1 MVNRHGQAGEDRRNH
16 KAIFDLKRRSSMT
29 IRNIILSGAAALCVL
44 SAPAAQA
51 KDWKTVTIT
60 LEGAYAPW
68 NMTNADGTLG
78 GFEPELAKV
87 LCEKAKLECK
97 LVASDWDGMIPALN
111 AGKFDVIMDA
121 LSITDERKQVIDFT
135 IPYAATPAAFAT
147 AKDSPLANAAGTGS
161 TIKMTSGQAGVKEID
176 ALKAAFKG
184 KTIGI
189 QAATVYAKFVYDNFG
204 DIATIREYKTGA
216 DRDLDLQ
223 NGRIDLGFDDAVY
236 FETAFEAA
244 NGAIGFTGP
253 QINGTIWGAGEGL
266 GIRKADTDLR
276 DKFSEAIKSA
286 LADGTVKTLSMK
298 WFKTDV
304 SPQE

>member
-1 MVNRHGQAGEDRRNH
+1 MKFNALLLAG
-16 KAIFDLKRRSSMT
+16 A
-29 IRNIILSGAAALCVL
+29 LSLAAFA
-44 SAPAAQA
+44 APAAA
-51 KDWKTVTIT
+51 KDWTSATIT

-87 LCEKAKLECK
+87 LCERAKIECT

-121 LSITDERKQVIDFT
+121 LSITEERKQIIDFT

-147 AKDSPLANAAGTGS
+147 AKDSPLANAAGTGA
-161 TIKMTSGQAGVKEID
+161 IVKMTPGQTGVAEID
-176 ALKAAFKG
+176 ALKEAFKG

-189 QAATVYAKFVYDNFG
+189 QAATVYAKFIYDNFG
-204 DIATIREYKTGA
+204 SIAEIREYKTGA
-216 DRDLDLQ
+216 DRDLALQ

-236 FETAFEAA
+236 FNNAFASA
-244 NGAIGFTGP
+244 NDTLAFTGP
-253 QINGTIWGAGEGL
+253 EIVGPIWGAGEGL
-266 GIRKADTDLR
+266 GVRKADPELR
-276 DKFSEAIKSA
+276 DKLSEAIKSA
-286 LADGTVKTLSMK
+286 LADGTVKELSMK
-298 WFKTDV
+298 WFKVDV

>member
-1 MVNRHGQAGEDRRNH
+1 M
-16 KAIFDLKRRSSMT
+16 KISTLL
-29 IRNIILSGAAALCVL
+29 LSGAMALAVLAAPSV
-44 SAPAAQA
+44 QA

-68 NMTNADGTLG
+68 NITNADGSLG

-87 LCEKAKLECK
+87 LCERAGVECK

-111 AGKFDVIMDA
+111 AGKFDMIMDA

-135 IPYAATPAAFAT
+135 VPYAATPAAFAT

-161 TIKMTSGQAGVKEID
+161 TIKMTTGQTGVKEID
-176 ALKAAFKG
+176 ALKEAFKG

-216 DRDLDLQ
+216 DRDIDLQ

-236 FETAFEAA
+236 FQTAFDAA
-244 NGAIGFTGP
+244 SGAMIFTGP
-253 QINGTIWGAGEGL
+253 EIAGSIWGVGEGL
-266 GIRKADTDLR
+266 GVRKADTDLR
-276 DKFSEAIKSA
+276 DKFSKAIQSA
-286 LADGTVKTLSMK
+286 LADGTVKNLSMK

-304 SPQE
+304 SPQ

>member
-1 MVNRHGQAGEDRRNH
+1 MKIRHA
-16 KAIFDLKRRSSMT
+16 LLSSALA
-29 IRNIILSGAAALCVL
+29 LSVL
-44 SAPAAQA
+44 TGPAAQA

-68 NMTNADGTLG
+68 NLTNSDGTLG

-87 LCEKAKLECK
+87 LCERAKVDCK

-135 IPYAATPAAFAT
+135 VPYAATPAAFAT
-147 AKDSPLANAAGTGS
+147 AKDSPLANAAGTGAS
-161 TIKMTSGQAGVKEID
+161 VKMTPGQTGVKEID

-189 QAATVYAKFVYDNFG
+189 QAATVYAKFIYDNFG
-204 DIATIREYKTGA
+204 DVATIREYKTGA

-236 FETAFEAA
+236 FQTAFDAA
-244 NGAIGFTGP
+244 NGALAFTGP
-253 QINGTIWGAGEGL
+253 QIAGPIWGVGEGL
-266 GIRKADTDLR
+266 GVRKSDTDLR
-276 DKFSEAIKSA
+276 DMFSAAIKSA
-286 LADGTVKTLSMK
+286 LADGTVKNLSMK

>member
-1 MVNRHGQAGEDRRNH
+1 M
-16 KAIFDLKRRSSMT
+16 KFSAILFC
-29 IRNIILSGAAALCVL
+29 GVAAL
-44 SAPAAQA
+44 STFAAPAFA
-51 KDWKTVTIT
+51 KDWTKATIT

-68 NMTNADGTLG
+68 NLTNADGTLG

-87 LCEKAKLECK
+87 LCERAKIECT

-121 LSITDERKQVIDFT
+121 LSITEERKQIIDFT

-147 AKDSPLANAAGTGS
+147 AKDSPLASAAGTGA
-161 TIKMTSGQAGVKEID
+161 TIKMTTGQTGVKEID
-176 ALKAAFKG
+176 ALKELFKG

-204 DIATIREYKTGA
+204 DIAEIREYKTGA

-236 FETAFEAA
+236 FANAFQTA
-244 NGAIGFTGP
+244 NGALAFTGP
-253 QINGTIWGAGEGL
+253 EIVGPIWGEGEGL
-266 GIRKADTDLR
+266 GLRKADTDLR
-276 DKFSEAIKSA
+276 DKFNVAIKSA
-286 LADGTVKTLSMK
+286 LADGTVKDLSMK
-298 WFKTDV
+298 WFKMDV
-304 SPQE
+304 SPQQ

>member
-1 MVNRHGQAGEDRRNH
+1 M
-16 KAIFDLKRRSSMT
+16 KFSAIL
-29 IRNIILSGAAALCVL
+29 LSGVMAAAALA
-44 SAPAAQA
+44 APAVA
-51 KDWKTVTIT
+51 KDWKTATIT

-87 LCEKAKLECK
+87 LCERAKIDCK

-121 LSITDERKQVIDFT
+121 LSITDERKQVIGFT

-147 AKDSPLANAAGTGS
+147 AKDSPLANAAGTGT
-161 TIKMTSGQAGVKEID
+161 TIKMTPGQTGVKEID
-176 ALKAAFKG
+176 VLKEAFKG

-189 QAATVYAKFVYDNFG
+189 QAATVYAKFIYDNFG
-204 DIATIREYKTGA
+204 SVATIREYKTGA

-236 FETAFEAA
+236 FANAFASA
-244 NGAIGFTGP
+244 NDSLAFTGP
-253 QINGTIWGAGEGL
+253 EIAGSIWGEGEGL

-276 DKFSEAIKSA
+276 DKFNEAIKSA
-286 LADGTVKTLSMK
+286 LADGTIKTLSMK
-298 WFKTDV
+298 WFKVDV
-304 SPQE
+304 SPN

>member
-1 MVNRHGQAGEDRRNH
+1 MKFNALLLAG
-16 KAIFDLKRRSSMT
+16 A
-29 IRNIILSGAAALCVL
+29 LSLAAFA
-44 SAPAAQA
+44 APAAA
-51 KDWKTVTIT
+51 KDWTSATIT

-87 LCEKAKLECK
+87 LCERAKIECT

-121 LSITDERKQVIDFT
+121 LSITEERKQIIDFT

-147 AKDSPLANAAGTGS
+147 AKDSPLANAAGTGA
-161 TIKMTSGQAGVKEID
+161 IVKMTPGQTGVAEID
-176 ALKAAFKG
+176 ALKEAFKG

-189 QAATVYAKFVYDNFG
+189 QAATVYAKFIYDNFG
-204 DIATIREYKTGA
+204 SIAEIREYKTGA

-236 FETAFEAA
+236 FNNAFASA
-244 NGAIGFTGP
+244 NDTLAFTGP
-253 QINGTIWGAGEGL
+253 EIVGPIWGAGEGL
-266 GIRKADTDLR
+266 GVRKADPELR
-276 DKFSEAIKSA
+276 DKLSEAIKSA
-286 LADGTVKTLSMK
+286 LADGTVKELSMK
-298 WFKTDV
+298 WFKVDV

>member
-1 MVNRHGQAGEDRRNH
+1 M
-16 KAIFDLKRRSSMT
+16 KFSAIL
-29 IRNIILSGAAALCVL
+29 LSGAVAAAAFA
-44 SAPAAQA
+44 APAVA
-51 KDWKTVTIT
+51 KDWKTATIT

-68 NMTNADGTLG
+68 NMTNADGSLG

-87 LCEKAKLECK
+87 LCERAKIDCK

-121 LSITDERKQVIDFT
+121 LSITDERKQVIGFT

-147 AKDSPLANAAGTGS
+147 AKDSPLANAAGTG
-161 TIKMTSGQAGVKEID
+161 TAIKMTPGQTGVKEID
-176 ALKAAFKG
+176 VLKEAFKG

-204 DIATIREYKTGA
+204 SIATIREYKTGA

-236 FETAFEAA
+236 FANAFASA
-244 NGAIGFTGP
+244 NDSLAFTGP
-253 QINGTIWGAGEGL
+253 EIAGSIWGEGEGL

-276 DKFSEAIKSA
+276 DKLNEAIKSA
-286 LADGTVKTLSMK
+286 LADGTIKTLSMK
-298 WFKTDV
+298 WFKVDV
-304 SPQE
+304 SPE

>member
-1 MVNRHGQAGEDRRNH
+1 M
-16 KAIFDLKRRSSMT
+16 KFSAIL
-29 IRNIILSGAAALCVL
+29 LSGVMAAAAFA
-44 SAPAAQA
+44 APAVA
-51 KDWKTVTIT
+51 KDWKTATIT

-87 LCEKAKLECK
+87 LCERAKIDCK

-121 LSITDERKQVIDFT
+121 LSITDERKQVIGFT
-135 IPYAATPAAFAT
+135 VPYAATPAAFAA
-147 AKDSPLANAAGTGS
+147 AKDSPLAKAAGTGT
-161 TIKMTSGQAGVKEID
+161 TIKMTPGQTGVKEID
-176 ALKAAFKG
+176 VLKEAFKG

-189 QAATVYAKFVYDNFG
+189 QAATVYAKFIYDNFG
-204 DIATIREYKTGA
+204 SVATIREYKTGA

-236 FETAFEAA
+236 FANAFASA
-244 NGAIGFTGP
+244 NDSLAFTGP
-253 QINGTIWGAGEGL
+253 EIAGSIWGEGEGL

-276 DKFSEAIKSA
+276 DKFNEAIKSA
-286 LADGTVKTLSMK
+286 LADGTIKKLSMK
-298 WFKTDV
+298 WFKVDV
-304 SPQE
+304 SPN

>member
-1 MVNRHGQAGEDRRNH
+1 MKFSA
-16 KAIFDLKRRSSMT
+16 FL
-29 IRNIILSGAAALCVL
+29 LSGVVAAAAFA
-44 SAPAAQA
+44 APAFA
-51 KDWKTVTIT
+51 KDWKTATIT

-87 LCEKAKLECK
+87 LCERAKIDCK

-121 LSITDERKQVIDFT
+121 LSITDERKQVIGFT

-147 AKDSPLANAAGTGS
+147 AKDSPLANAAGTGT
-161 TIKMTSGQAGVKEID
+161 TIKMTPGQTGVKEID
-176 ALKAAFKG
+176 VLKEAFKG

-189 QAATVYAKFVYDNFG
+189 QAATVYAKFIYDNFG
-204 DIATIREYKTGA
+204 SVATIREYKTGA

-236 FETAFEAA
+236 FANAFASA
-244 NGAIGFTGP
+244 NDSLAFTGP
-253 QINGTIWGAGEGL
+253 EIAGSIWGEGEGL
-266 GIRKADTDLR
+266 GIRQADTDLR
-276 DKFSEAIKSA
+276 DKFNEAIKSA
-286 LADGTVKTLSMK
+286 LADGTIKTLSMK
-298 WFKTDV
+298 WFKVDV
-304 SPQE
+304 SPN

>member
-1 MVNRHGQAGEDRRNH
+1 MKFNALLLTG
-16 KAIFDLKRRSSMT
+16 AIAL
-29 IRNIILSGAAALCVL
+29 AAFA
-44 SAPAAQA
+44 APAAA
-51 KDWKTVTIT
+51 KDWTSATIT

-78 GFEPELAKV
+78 GFEPELAKI
-87 LCEKAKLECK
+87 LCERAKIECT

-121 LSITDERKQVIDFT
+121 LSITEERKQIIDFT

-147 AKDSPLANAAGTGS
+147 AKDSPLANAAGTGAVV
-161 TIKMTSGQAGVKEID
+161 KMTPGQTGVAEIEKLKE
-176 ALKAAFKG
+176 AFKG

-189 QAATVYAKFVYDNFG
+189 QAATVYAKFIYDNFG
-204 DIATIREYKTGA
+204 SIAEIREYKTGA

-236 FETAFEAA
+236 FNNAFASA
-244 NGAIGFTGP
+244 NDTLAFTGP
-253 QINGTIWGAGEGL
+253 EIVGPIWGEGEGL
-266 GIRKADTDLR
+266 GVRKSDPELR
-276 DKFSEAIKSA
+276 DKLSEAIKSA
-286 LADGTVKTLSMK
+286 LADGTVKELSMK
-298 WFKTDV
+298 WFKVDV

>member
-1 MVNRHGQAGEDRRNH
+1 M
-16 KAIFDLKRRSSMT
+16 KFSAIL
-29 IRNIILSGAAALCVL
+29 LSGVMAAAAFA
-44 SAPAAQA
+44 APAVA
-51 KDWKTVTIT
+51 KDWKTATIT

-87 LCEKAKLECK
+87 LCERAKIDCK

-121 LSITDERKQVIDFT
+121 LSITDERKQVIGFT

-147 AKDSPLANAAGTGS
+147 AKDSPLANAAGTGT
-161 TIKMTSGQAGVKEID
+161 TIKMTPGQTGVKEID
-176 ALKAAFKG
+176 VLKEAFKG

-204 DIATIREYKTGA
+204 SIATIREYKTGA

-236 FETAFEAA
+236 FANAFASA
-244 NGAIGFTGP
+244 NDSLAFTGP
-253 QINGTIWGAGEGL
+253 EIAGSIWGEGEGL

-276 DKFSEAIKSA
+276 DKFNEAIKSA
-286 LADGTVKTLSMK
+286 LADGTIKTLSMK
-298 WFKTDV
+298 WFKVDV
-304 SPQE
+304 SPE

>member
-1 MVNRHGQAGEDRRNH
+1 MNF
-16 KAIFDLKRRSSMT
+16 KT
-29 IRNIILSGAAALCVL
+29 IALSTAVALAAA
-44 SAPAAQA
+44 SSPALA
-51 KDWKTVTIT
+51 KDWKSATIT

-68 NMTNADGTLG
+68 NLTNADGSLG
-78 GFEPELAKV
+78 GFEPELAKI
-87 LCEKAKLECK
+87 LCERAKIECK

-135 IPYAATPAAFAT
+135 VPYAATPAAFAT
-147 AKDSPLANAAGTGS
+147 AKDSPLAKAVGTGATITMAAGQT
-161 TIKMTSGQAGVKEID
+161 GVKEIE

-204 DIATIREYKTGA
+204 SVAEIREYKTGA

-236 FETAFEAA
+236 FNNAFEAA
-244 NGAIGFTGP
+244 GGAIAFTGP
-253 QINGTIWGAGEGL
+253 EIAGSIWGEGEGL

-276 DKFSEAIKSA
+276 DKFSTAIKSV
-286 LADGTVKTLSMK
+286 LADGTVKNLSMK
-298 WFKTDV
+298 WFKVDV
-304 SPQE
+304 SPQ